1 MVNED
6 INNETQST
14 PLPHEEDLEVNP
26 TEENLSEE
34 NPTSPSEEQTP
45 PEENPKCVR
54 FRKDISVR
62 YFSIV
67 ALMVVAFLSVI
78 IKAAFL
84 MFACRDYWEQVAAR
98 FVKEDIVKKPNRGN
112 ILSADGQ
119 LMASSLPEYKI
130 FMDFMTSESKKFPE
144 RRKADQDRRDTL
156 LDNNIDEICQGL
168 HAIFPDM
175 SEEQFKAHIL
185 KGKTKKSRNWP
196 IYPKRISYIQYKE
209 VKKLPVFRLSQ
220 YRGGFIGM
228 PFYRRKKP
236 FGSLAMRTLGDTFIG
251 YPDSAKNG
259 LELAYDSILSG
270 ENGLI
275 HRQKVQ
281 NKYLDIVDKA
291 PVDGADIVTTIDVN
305 MQDIAEKALVDKLYE
320 LNASMGVAL
329 LMEVK
334 TGEVKAIVNMTR
346 AADGKYYEMQNH
358 AVSALMEPGSTFKTA
373 SMLVTLDDGA
383 VDTSTVVDTGCGIY
397 NMHGSKMKDHNWYR
411 GGYQQLTAT
420 EVMMVS
426 SNIGVSRLIDE
437 YYGKQPE
444 KFVDGLYRIG
454 MAADLE
460 LPFAGSATPRIKRP
474 SSKYWSKTTLAWMS
488 IGYETQI
495 PPINTLTFYNAIAND
510 GVMVKP
516 KFVKAIMRGGE
527 VVEEIPT
534 EVINPS
540 ICSETAL
547 KKMQYMLESVVSRGL
562 GKKAGSKQFSV
573 AGKTGTAQV
582 SQGAGGYK
590 SGPMQYLVSF
600 CGYFP
605 ADNPRYSCLVAIRK
619 PGYPASGGGMAGP
632 VFSRIAERV
641 MAGSLKRNLAEAVDS
656 NTVII
661 PDVKNGD
668 LGEARYVLS
677 ALDVDTEWEG
687 EYRKTGAFG
696 KAEHATEGIRL
707 TNVET
712 DGERI
717 PDVRGMGAKDAVFLM
732 ESRGL
737 RVALSGIG
745 KVHSQS
751 IPAGSR
757 AVKGQTIA
765 LKMR

>member
-1 MVNED
+1 MD
-6 INNETQST
+6 
-14 PLPHEEDLEVNP
+14 
-26 TEENLSEE
+26 
-34 NPTSPSEEQTP
+34 
-45 PEENPKCVR
+45 
-54 FRKDISVR
+54 FRKNISMR
-62 YFSIV
+62 YFSVVAIMVVV
-67 ALMVVAFLSVI
+67 ALSI
-78 IKAAFL
+78 IVKAAFL
-84 MFACRDYWEQVAAR
+84 MFARRDYWEEVAAR
-98 FVKEDIVKKPNRGN
+98 FVKVDIVKKPNRGN

-130 FMDFMTSESKKFPE
+130 FMDFMTAESKKNPE
-144 RRKADQDRRDTL
+144 KREKDQYRRDTL
-156 LDNNIDEICQGL
+156 LQNNIDSICRGL
-168 HAIFPDM
+168 HRIFPEK
-175 SEEQFKAHIL
+175 SVAEFKAHLL
-185 KGKTKKSRNWP
+185 KGRKKKSRNWP

-209 VKKLPVFRLSQ
+209 VKKLPVFRMNQ
-220 YRGGFIGM
+220 YRGGFIGL
-228 PFYRRKKP
+228 PFSRRKKP

-259 LELAYDSILSG
+259 LELAYDSILKG

-275 HRQKVQ
+275 HRQKVK
-281 NKYLDIVDKA
+281 NTYLDIVDKA

-305 MQDIAEKALVDKLYE
+305 MQDIAEKALVDKLVE
-320 LNASMGVAL
+320 LKASMGVAL

-373 SMLVTLDDGA
+373 SMMVALEDG
-383 VDTSTVVDTGCGIY
+383 VIDTSTVVDTGCGIY

-426 SNIGVSRLIDE
+426 SNIGVSRLIDD
-437 YYGKQPE
+437 YYYKQPE

-474 SSKYWSKTTLAWMS
+474 SSPYWSKTALAWMS

-495 PPINTLTFYNAIAND
+495 PPINTLAFYNAIANG

-516 KFVKAIMRGGE
+516 KFVKSVVRGGE

-534 EVINPS
+534 EVLIPA
-540 ICSETAL
+540 ICSETTL
-547 KKMQYMLESVVSRGL
+547 KKVQYMLEMVVSKGL
-562 GKKAGSKQFSV
+562 GKKAGSKQFAV

-582 SQGAGGYK
+582 SQGAAGYK

-605 ADNPRYSCLVAIRK
+605 ADQPKYSLLVAICK

-641 MAGSLKRNLAEAVDS
+641 MAGSLKRSLAEAADS
-656 NTVII
+656 GAVRV
-661 PDVKNGD
+661 PDVKPGELGD
-668 LGEARYVLS
+668 ARYL
-677 ALDVDTEWEG
+677 LDELDIESEWDG
-687 EYRKTGAFG
+687 YYQKAGVYG
-696 KAEHATEGIRL
+696 KADIVGEEVLL
-707 TNVET
+707 TQMEVV
-712 DGERI
+712 DGRV
-717 PDVRGMGAKDAVFLM
+717 PDVRGMGAKDAVYLM
-732 ESRGL
+732 ERSGL
-737 RVALSGIG
+737 RVIVNGVG
-745 KVHSQS
+745 KVSSQS
-751 IPAGSR
+751 IAAGSR
-757 AVKGQTIA
+757 VVKGHTVV
-765 LKMR
+765 LKMK